1 MDPFRTLQDMRREAS
16 RRKALVAL
24 VLAVAILTGLAVSF
38 RPGLPPESRQ
48 YEVWLASGDILVDT
62 SESQVVD
69 AKAPDFLTL
78 ASRASLLGNLI
89 ATDPLRA
96 AIATAAGVP
105 ANRLVVVPP
114 ANGTAAG
121 VPAPSS
127 TPVASGAA
135 RAARDADANILTLS
149 TDSTLPIL
157 RVAAQAPDAA
167 TAGRLAGATIEVLER
182 RLDAVTGR
190 ESVPAARKLVVR
202 QLGARGPVPETRG
215 PSPLLGLGVAIV
227 VALVGL
233 AAIGG
238 APILIRR
245 WEQAELAATEN
256 GERATGHDSTVPFDR
271 AALLGQADGDGEE
284 FEGVAVAAGSAAIEA
299 GSERS
304 GGRRK
309 QPRRR
314 RKHGKAR

>member
-1 MDPFRTLQDMRREAS
+1 MTLQEMWREAS
-16 RRKALVAL
+16 QRRALVAL
-24 VLAVAILTGLAVSF
+24 VLAVAILTGLFVSF

-89 ATDPLRA
+89 ATDPLKT

-105 ANRLVVVPP
+105 PNRLVVVPP
-114 ANGTAAG
+114 ANATAAG
-121 VPAPSS
+121 VPATAS
-127 TPVASGAA
+127 TAVATVAG
-135 RAARDADANILTLS
+135 RGTPDAEANILTLS
-149 TDSTLPIL
+149 TDATLPIL

-167 TAGRLAGATIEVLER
+167 TAGRLAGATIDVLER
-182 RLDAVTGR
+182 RLDSVAGR
-190 ESVPAARKLVVR
+190 ENIPAARKLVVR
-202 QLGARGPVPETRG
+202 QLGARGPAPETRG
-215 PSPLLGLGVAIV
+215 PPPLLGLGVAIV
-227 VALVGL
+227 VALIGV

-245 WEQAELAATEN
+245 WKQAEQAATEN
-256 GERATGHDSTVPFDR
+256 GGRVTGHESTVPFDR
-271 AALLGQADGDGEE
+271 TARLGQVHGDGDEL
-284 FEGVAVAAGSAAIEA
+284 EGVAVAAGSGAIEA
-299 GSERS
+299 GPKQS
-304 GGRRK
+304 GGRKK

-314 RKHGKAR
+314 RKHGKTR